1 MQSPTKLLPGGFLL
15 VFFGILG
22 LVFTGLAGYAAWLA
36 FHKEVIE
43 KQVIPY
49 HYGYLLGA
57 GIFGL
62 ITSVFLI
69 YFGIKLSWE
78 VPNYKL

>member
-15 VFFGILG
+15 VFFGLLG

-43 KQVIPY
+43 KQVVSCS
-49 HYGYLLGA
+49 YGYLLGA

-62 ITSVFLI
+62 IVSVLLI
-69 YFGIKLSWE
+69 YFGIRLSLQEPDFKL
-78 VPNYKL
+78 